1 MAHRGQARRGR
12 PPWRC
17 LLAKYYLRLGDREVE
32 AELEETPT
40 GLRVNIDGEWRT
52 VQLHRLGD
60 SPRYVMSL
68 DDRLVEVLVEEEPR
82 GFNVQ
87 IEGASYQVETVRG
100 GRRGRAEQSDSFI
113 DGRWTLRAPLT
124 GVVSEVRCTVGDTAV
139 RGDVL
144 LVVEAMKMLNDLRC
158 RVEGTVAVVNVTKG
172 QRVEIGE
179 ALVEVSEVDTPA

>member
-1 MAHRGQARRGR
+1 
-12 PPWRC
+12 
-17 LLAKYYLRLGDREVE
+17 
-32 AELEETPT
+32 
-40 GLRVNIDGEWRT
+40 

-60 SPRYVMSL
+60 SPRYVLSL

-87 IEGASYQVETVRG
+87 IGGASYQVETVRG
-100 GRRGRAEQSDSFI
+100 GRRAGGEQSDSFI

-124 GVVSEVRCTVGDTAV
+124 GVVSEVRVAIGDTVA
-139 RGDVL
+139 RNDVL

-158 RVEGTVAVVNVTKG
+158 RVEGLVAAVNVTEG

-179 ALVEVSEVDTPA
+179 PLVEITEIPTT

>member
-1 MAHRGQARRGR
+1 M
-12 PPWRC
+12 
-17 LLAKYYLRLGDREVE
+17 
-32 AELEETPT
+32 EETSA

-68 DDRLVEVLVEEEPR
+68 DDRLVEVLAEEEPR

-87 IEGASYQVETVRG
+87 IGGAAYQIETVRG
-100 GRRGRAEQSDSFI
+100 GRRGRAEQADAFV

-124 GVVSEVRCTVGDTAV
+124 GVVSDVRLEVGQAV
-139 RGDVL
+139 ARGDVL

-158 RVEGTVAVVNVTKG
+158 RVDGIVTQLNVEQG

-179 ALVEVSEVDTPA
+179 TLVEVGEA

>member
-1 MAHRGQARRGR
+1 VEGGGETWCSGPPGR
-12 PPWRC
+12 CR
-17 LLAKYYLRLGDREVE
+17 LAKYYLRLGEREVE
-32 AELEETPT
+32 AELEETPD
-40 GLRVNIDGEWRT
+40 GLRVNVDGEWRT

-60 SPRYVMSL
+60 SPRYVLSL

-87 IEGASYQVETVRG
+87 LGGSSYQVETVRG
-100 GRRGRAEQSDSFI
+100 GSRGRSEQSDSFV

-124 GVVSEVRCTVGDTAV
+124 GIVSDARLEVGQTVS

-144 LVVEAMKMLNDLRC
+144 MVVEAMKMLNDLRS
-158 RVEGTVAVVNVTKG
+158 RVEGVVSAINVSKG

-179 ALVEVSEVDTPA
+179 ALAEISESA

>member
-1 MAHRGQARRGR
+1 VAGGGQARRRGPPGR
-12 PPWRC
+12 CR
-17 LLAKYYLRLGDREVE
+17 LAKYYLRLGDREVE
-32 AELEETPT
+32 AELEETPN

-87 IEGASYQVETVRG
+87 LGGASYQVETVRG
-100 GRRGRAEQSDSFI
+100 GRRGRADQSDSFVE
-113 DGRWTLRAPLT
+113 GRWTLRAPLT
-124 GVVSEVRCTVGDTAV
+124 GVVSDVRLEVGQKVSP
-139 RGDVL
+139 GDVL

-158 RVEGTVAVVNVTKG
+158 RVEGVVSAVNVTKG
-172 QRVEIGE
+172 QRVEVGE
-179 ALVEVSEVDTPA
+179 AIVEISEA